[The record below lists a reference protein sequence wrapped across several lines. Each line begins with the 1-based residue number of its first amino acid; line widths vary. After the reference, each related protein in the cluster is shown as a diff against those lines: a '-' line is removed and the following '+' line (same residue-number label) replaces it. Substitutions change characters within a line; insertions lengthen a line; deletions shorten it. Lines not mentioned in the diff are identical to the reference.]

1 MRGKNAICIMLHADP
16 SDPPKTSLSV
26 APKRTPSST
35 RPLIESQSR
44 LYYAIV
50 MDRDYTDKFLRTV
63 RSAVSTNI
71 AAAET
76 SSDPSSLLQVAFDAI
91 IQGDFDAFGR
101 SVTDD
106 VELSVSGFGALDGMW
121 RGRDAVVAATRKNFA
136 LLSDQ
141 KPEIESMIWERDR
154 AAVLL
159 KESGTLKSSGQTYT
173 VRGVQWFTFADGKI
187 SKIDEIVANIGKVD
201 PDSGS

>member
-1 MRGKNAICIMLHADP
+1 
-16 SDPPKTSLSV
+16 
-26 APKRTPSST
+26 
-35 RPLIESQSR
+35 
-44 LYYAIV
+44 

-71 AAAET
+71 AAAEN
-76 SSDPSSLLQVAFDAI
+76 SSDPSTVLHAAFDAI
-91 IQGDFDAFGR
+91 IQGNFDAFGQ

-121 RGRDAVVAATRKNFA
+121 RGRDAVIAATRKNFA

-141 KPEIESMIWERDR
+141 KPEIESVIWQGDR
-154 AAVLL
+154 TAVLL
-159 KESGTLKSSGQTYT
+159 KESGMLKSSGQSYT

-201 PDSGS
+201 PHSGS